1 MRTKTIRYELA
12 TGLACAG
19 LVLLL
24 CALPFAS
31 RDLVAGHDSVFHIL
45 RLEGLAAALGG
56 HSSLPVRIYSLM
68 LGGYGYASGLFYPD
82 LFLYPAALARV
93 AGLGPE
99 LAFKFLMLGCVAA
112 QCVTSYFAGR
122 AITKKHFGGCLL
134 MVLYGLCHYHFTN
147 LYIRSA
153 VGEVQAM
160 VFLPLV
166 VWGLWDLTEEGAKRP
181 WVLWLGFTGLV
192 LSHTVSLALA
202 GLLAIVWVLVRL
214 PRVLNR
220 RAILSGLG
228 AAGACLLV
236 SCYYWL
242 PMLEQFASD
251 KFAVTEQ
258 PLTQVSWNTVN
269 LAGLFGAAGACLLV
283 SCYYWLPM
291 LEQFASDKF
300 AVTEQPLTQVSW
312 NTVNL
317 AGLFT
322 PNNYMG
328 LGLTGMVGILV
339 VAALLLSP
347 LGRRS
352 GARRAAGVF
361 LAVGVVLTV
370 LVLPFVPW
378 SMLDDTL
385 LNSIQFPWRLN
396 AFGQLAVCL
405 ALTLLLAGLDS
416 RRARVLVL
424 AAAFAV
430 GAADLAVSATQFP
443 EQVNYPSNYFTS
455 QRGET
460 FYLVGAEWV
469 PAGVDARAFAFEP
482 GAQYSNTSGVYTG
495 NYLPNGD
502 FVFDFDG
509 QVSGP
514 WVPAGVDAR
523 AFAFEP
529 GAQYSNTSG
538 VYTGNYLPN
547 GDFVFDFDGQV
558 SGPYGI
564 PKLWYKGYSA
574 ILTPADGS
582 EPIQLE
588 LHKDGGGRVELT
600 MPENAPA
607 GQVRVSYT
615 GTTLQHV
622 SDWVS
627 GLNTLALAAAAI
639 WQLVRTRRAG
649 SRQEALTR

>member
-269 LAGLFGAAGACLLV
+269 LAGLF
-283 SCYYWLPM
+283 
-291 LEQFASDKF
+291 
-300 AVTEQPLTQVSW
+300 
-312 NTVNL
+312 
-317 AGLFT
+317 T

-352 GARRAAGVF
+352 GARRAARVF
-361 LAVGVVLTV
+361 LAAGLVLTV

-469 PAGVDARAFAFEP
+469 PAGVDAK
-482 GAQYSNTSGVYTG
+482 
-495 NYLPNGD
+495 
-502 FVFDFDG
+502 
-509 QVSGP
+509 
-514 WVPAGVDAR
+514 

-574 ILTPADGS
+574 TLTPADGS

-627 GLNTLALAAAAI
+627 GLSTLALAAAAV

-649 SRQEALTR
+649 SRQAALTR

>member
-269 LAGLFGAAGACLLV
+269 LAGLF
-283 SCYYWLPM
+283 
-291 LEQFASDKF
+291 
-300 AVTEQPLTQVSW
+300 
-312 NTVNL
+312 
-317 AGLFT
+317 T

-328 LGLTGMVGILV
+328 LGLTGMVSILV

-352 GARRAAGVF
+352 GARRAAGIF

-378 SMLDDTL
+378 RMLDDTL

-469 PAGVDARAFAFEP
+469 PAGVDAK
-482 GAQYSNTSGVYTG
+482 
-495 NYLPNGD
+495 
-502 FVFDFDG
+502 
-509 QVSGP
+509 
-514 WVPAGVDAR
+514 

-627 GLNTLALAAAAI
+627 GLSTLALAAAAV

-649 SRQEALTR
+649 SRQAALTH

>member
-242 PMLEQFASD
+242 PMMEQFASD
-251 KFAVTEQ
+251 KFAVTE
-258 PLTQVSWNTVN
+258 
-269 LAGLFGAAGACLLV
+269 
-283 SCYYWLPM
+283 
-291 LEQFASDKF
+291 E
-300 AVTEQPLTQVSW
+300 PLTQVSW

-328 LGLTGMVGILV
+328 LGLTGMVSILV

-352 GARRAAGVF
+352 GARRAAGIF

-378 SMLDDTL
+378 RMLDDTL

-469 PAGVDARAFAFEP
+469 PAGVDAK
-482 GAQYSNTSGVYTG
+482 
-495 NYLPNGD
+495 
-502 FVFDFDG
+502 
-509 QVSGP
+509 
-514 WVPAGVDAR
+514 

-574 ILTPADGS
+574 TLTPADGS

-627 GLNTLALAAAAI
+627 GLSTLALAAAAV

-649 SRQEALTR
+649 SRQAALTR

>member
-160 VFLPLV
+160 VFLLLV

-220 RAILSGLG
+220 RAILSGL
-228 AAGACLLV
+228 
-236 SCYYWL
+236 
-242 PMLEQFASD
+242 
-251 KFAVTEQ
+251 
-258 PLTQVSWNTVN
+258 
-269 LAGLFGAAGACLLV
+269 GAAGACLLV

-469 PAGVDARAFAFEP
+469 PAGVDAK
-482 GAQYSNTSGVYTG
+482 
-495 NYLPNGD
+495 
-502 FVFDFDG
+502 
-509 QVSGP
+509 
-514 WVPAGVDAR
+514 

-627 GLNTLALAAAAI
+627 GLSTLALAAAAI

-649 SRQEALTR
+649 SRQAALTR

>member
-269 LAGLFGAAGACLLV
+269 LAGLF
-283 SCYYWLPM
+283 
-291 LEQFASDKF
+291 
-300 AVTEQPLTQVSW
+300 
-312 NTVNL
+312 
-317 AGLFT
+317 T

-514 WVPAGVDAR
+514 
-523 AFAFEP
+523 
-529 GAQYSNTSG
+529 
-538 VYTGNYLPN
+538 
-547 GDFVFDFDGQV
+547 
-558 SGPYGI
+558 YGI

-627 GLNTLALAAAAI
+627 GLNTLALAAAAV

-649 SRQEALTR
+649 SRQAVLTR

>member
-1 MRTKTIRYELA
+1 MRTKTIRYELV

-202 GLLAIVWVLVRL
+202 GLLAIVWVLARL

-251 KFAVTEQ
+251 KFAVTE
-258 PLTQVSWNTVN
+258 
-269 LAGLFGAAGACLLV
+269 
-283 SCYYWLPM
+283 
-291 LEQFASDKF
+291 E
-300 AVTEQPLTQVSW
+300 PLTQVSW

-352 GARRAAGVF
+352 GARRAAGIF

-378 SMLDDTL
+378 RMLDDTL

-469 PAGVDARAFAFEP
+469 PAGVDAK
-482 GAQYSNTSGVYTG
+482 
-495 NYLPNGD
+495 
-502 FVFDFDG
+502 
-509 QVSGP
+509 
-514 WVPAGVDAR
+514 

-574 ILTPADGS
+574 TLTPADGS

-627 GLNTLALAAAAI
+627 GLSTLALAAAAV

-649 SRQEALTR
+649 SRQAALTR

>member
-1 MRTKTIRYELA
+1 MRTKTIRYELV

-251 KFAVTEQ
+251 KFAVTE
-258 PLTQVSWNTVN
+258 
-269 LAGLFGAAGACLLV
+269 
-283 SCYYWLPM
+283 
-291 LEQFASDKF
+291 E
-300 AVTEQPLTQVSW
+300 PLTQVSW

-328 LGLTGMVGILV
+328 LGLTGMVSILV

-469 PAGVDARAFAFEP
+469 PAGVDAK
-482 GAQYSNTSGVYTG
+482 
-495 NYLPNGD
+495 
-502 FVFDFDG
+502 
-509 QVSGP
+509 
-514 WVPAGVDAR
+514 

-622 SDWVS
+622 SDWMS
-627 GLNTLALAAAAI
+627 GLSTLALAAAAV

-649 SRQEALTR
+649 SRQAALTR

>member
-1 MRTKTIRYELA
+1 MRTKTIRYELV

-166 VWGLWDLTEEGAKRP
+166 VWGLWDLTEKGAKRP

-251 KFAVTEQ
+251 KFAVTE
-258 PLTQVSWNTVN
+258 
-269 LAGLFGAAGACLLV
+269 
-283 SCYYWLPM
+283 
-291 LEQFASDKF
+291 E
-300 AVTEQPLTQVSW
+300 PLTQVSW

-328 LGLTGMVGILV
+328 LGLTGMVSILV

-352 GARRAAGVF
+352 GARRAAGIF
-361 LAVGVVLTV
+361 LAVGVVLTA

-378 SMLDDTL
+378 RMLDDTL

-469 PAGVDARAFAFEP
+469 PAGVDAK
-482 GAQYSNTSGVYTG
+482 
-495 NYLPNGD
+495 
-502 FVFDFDG
+502 
-509 QVSGP
+509 
-514 WVPAGVDAR
+514 

-627 GLNTLALAAAAI
+627 GLSTLALAAAAV

-649 SRQEALTR
+649 SRQAALTR

>member
-269 LAGLFGAAGACLLV
+269 LAGLF
-283 SCYYWLPM
+283 
-291 LEQFASDKF
+291 
-300 AVTEQPLTQVSW
+300 
-312 NTVNL
+312 
-317 AGLFT
+317 T

-328 LGLTGMVGILV
+328 LGLTGMVSILV

-352 GARRAAGVF
+352 GARRAAGIF

-378 SMLDDTL
+378 RMLDDTL

-469 PAGVDARAFAFEP
+469 PAGVDAK
-482 GAQYSNTSGVYTG
+482 
-495 NYLPNGD
+495 
-502 FVFDFDG
+502 
-509 QVSGP
+509 
-514 WVPAGVDAR
+514 

-574 ILTPADGS
+574 TLTPADGS

-622 SDWVS
+622 TDWVS
-627 GLNTLALAAAAI
+627 GLSTLALAAAAV

-649 SRQEALTR
+649 SRQAALTR

>member
-31 RDLVAGHDSVFHIL
+31 WDLVAGHDSVFHIL

-220 RAILSGLG
+220 RAVLSGL
-228 AAGACLLV
+228 
-236 SCYYWL
+236 
-242 PMLEQFASD
+242 
-251 KFAVTEQ
+251 
-258 PLTQVSWNTVN
+258 
-269 LAGLFGAAGACLLV
+269 GAAGACLLV

-469 PAGVDARAFAFEP
+469 PAGVDAK
-482 GAQYSNTSGVYTG
+482 
-495 NYLPNGD
+495 
-502 FVFDFDG
+502 
-509 QVSGP
+509 
-514 WVPAGVDAR
+514 

-627 GLNTLALAAAAI
+627 GLNTLALAAAAV

>member
-269 LAGLFGAAGACLLV
+269 LAGLF
-283 SCYYWLPM
+283 
-291 LEQFASDKF
+291 
-300 AVTEQPLTQVSW
+300 
-312 NTVNL
+312 
-317 AGLFT
+317 T

-378 SMLDDTL
+378 RMLDDTL

-469 PAGVDARAFAFEP
+469 PAGVDAK
-482 GAQYSNTSGVYTG
+482 
-495 NYLPNGD
+495 
-502 FVFDFDG
+502 
-509 QVSGP
+509 
-514 WVPAGVDAR
+514 

-574 ILTPADGS
+574 TLTPADGS

-627 GLNTLALAAAAI
+627 GLSTLALAAAAV

-649 SRQEALTR
+649 SRQAALTR

>member
-99 LAFKFLMLGCVAA
+99 LAFKLLMLGCVAA

-181 WVLWLGFTGLV
+181 WVLCLGFTGLV

-228 AAGACLLV
+228 AAGACLL
-236 SCYYWL
+236 
-242 PMLEQFASD
+242 M
-251 KFAVTEQ
+251 
-258 PLTQVSWNTVN
+258 
-269 LAGLFGAAGACLLV
+269 

-328 LGLTGMVGILV
+328 LGLTGMAGILA

-352 GARRAAGVF
+352 GAGRAAGVF
-361 LAVGVVLTV
+361 LAVAAVLTV

-378 SMLDDTL
+378 RMLDDTL

-396 AFGQLAVCL
+396 AFSQLAVCL
-405 ALTLLLAGLDS
+405 ALTLLLAGLGS
-416 RRARVLVL
+416 RRARILVL

-430 GAADLAVSATQFP
+430 GAADLAVSATQCP

-469 PAGVDARAFAFEP
+469 PAGVDAK
-482 GAQYSNTSGVYTG
+482 
-495 NYLPNGD
+495 
-502 FVFDFDG
+502 
-509 QVSGP
+509 
-514 WVPAGVDAR
+514 

-574 ILTPADGS
+574 TLTPADGS
-582 EPIQLE
+582 EPIRLE

-600 MPENAPA
+600 MPENAPE

-627 GLNTLALAAAAI
+627 GLGTLALAAAAV

-649 SRQEALTR
+649 KRQPALTR

>member
-214 PRVLNR
+214 LRVLNR

-269 LAGLFGAAGACLLV
+269 LAGLF
-283 SCYYWLPM
+283 
-291 LEQFASDKF
+291 
-300 AVTEQPLTQVSW
+300 
-312 NTVNL
+312 
-317 AGLFT
+317 T

-328 LGLTGMVGILV
+328 LGLTSMVGILV
-339 VAALLLSP
+339 VAVLLLSP

-514 WVPAGVDAR
+514 
-523 AFAFEP
+523 
-529 GAQYSNTSG
+529 
-538 VYTGNYLPN
+538 
-547 GDFVFDFDGQV
+547 
-558 SGPYGI
+558 YGI

-649 SRQEALTR
+649 SRQATLTR

>member
-166 VWGLWDLTEEGAKRP
+166 VWGLWDLTGEGAKRP

-269 LAGLFGAAGACLLV
+269 LAGLF
-283 SCYYWLPM
+283 
-291 LEQFASDKF
+291 
-300 AVTEQPLTQVSW
+300 
-312 NTVNL
+312 
-317 AGLFT
+317 T

-328 LGLTGMVGILV
+328 LGLTSMVGILV
-339 VAALLLSP
+339 VAVLLLSP

-514 WVPAGVDAR
+514 
-523 AFAFEP
+523 
-529 GAQYSNTSG
+529 
-538 VYTGNYLPN
+538 
-547 GDFVFDFDGQV
+547 
-558 SGPYGI
+558 YGI

>member
-269 LAGLFGAAGACLLV
+269 LAGLFA
-283 SCYYWLPM
+283 
-291 LEQFASDKF
+291 
-300 AVTEQPLTQVSW
+300 
-312 NTVNL
+312 
-317 AGLFT
+317 

-328 LGLTGMVGILV
+328 LGFTGMMGILV

-405 ALTLLLAGLDS
+405 ALILLLAGLDS

-460 FYLVGAEWV
+460 FYLVGAE
-469 PAGVDARAFAFEP
+469 
-482 GAQYSNTSGVYTG
+482 
-495 NYLPNGD
+495 
-502 FVFDFDG
+502 
-509 QVSGP
+509 

-622 SDWVS
+622 SDWMS
-627 GLNTLALAAAAI
+627 GLSTLALAAAAV

>member
-269 LAGLFGAAGACLLV
+269 LAGLF
-283 SCYYWLPM
+283 
-291 LEQFASDKF
+291 
-300 AVTEQPLTQVSW
+300 
-312 NTVNL
+312 
-317 AGLFT
+317 T

-328 LGLTGMVGILV
+328 LGLTSMVGILV
-339 VAALLLSP
+339 VAVLLLSP

-514 WVPAGVDAR
+514 
-523 AFAFEP
+523 
-529 GAQYSNTSG
+529 
-538 VYTGNYLPN
+538 
-547 GDFVFDFDGQV
+547 
-558 SGPYGI
+558 YGI

-574 ILTPADGS
+574 ILTPANGS

-649 SRQEALTR
+649 SRQATLTR

>member
-1 MRTKTIRYELA
+1 MRTKTIRYELV

-220 RAILSGLG
+220 RVILSGLG

-251 KFAVTEQ
+251 KFAVTE
-258 PLTQVSWNTVN
+258 
-269 LAGLFGAAGACLLV
+269 
-283 SCYYWLPM
+283 
-291 LEQFASDKF
+291 E
-300 AVTEQPLTQVSW
+300 PLTQVSW

-469 PAGVDARAFAFEP
+469 PAGVDAK
-482 GAQYSNTSGVYTG
+482 
-495 NYLPNGD
+495 
-502 FVFDFDG
+502 
-509 QVSGP
+509 
-514 WVPAGVDAR
+514 

-574 ILTPADGS
+574 TLTPADGS

-622 SDWVS
+622 SDWMS
-627 GLNTLALAAAAI
+627 GLSTLALAAAAV

-649 SRQEALTR
+649 SRQAALTR

>member
-82 LFLYPAALARV
+82 LFLYPVALARV

-251 KFAVTEQ
+251 KFAVTE
-258 PLTQVSWNTVN
+258 
-269 LAGLFGAAGACLLV
+269 
-283 SCYYWLPM
+283 
-291 LEQFASDKF
+291 E
-300 AVTEQPLTQVSW
+300 PLTQVSW

-378 SMLDDTL
+378 RMLDDTL

-469 PAGVDARAFAFEP
+469 PAGVDAK
-482 GAQYSNTSGVYTG
+482 
-495 NYLPNGD
+495 
-502 FVFDFDG
+502 
-509 QVSGP
+509 
-514 WVPAGVDAR
+514 

-574 ILTPADGS
+574 TLTPADGS

-627 GLNTLALAAAAI
+627 GLSTLALAAAAV

-649 SRQEALTR
+649 SRQAALTR

>member
-68 LGGYGYASGLFYPD
+68 LGGYGYANGLFYPD

-269 LAGLFGAAGACLLV
+269 LAGLF
-283 SCYYWLPM
+283 
-291 LEQFASDKF
+291 
-300 AVTEQPLTQVSW
+300 
-312 NTVNL
+312 
-317 AGLFT
+317 T

-405 ALTLLLAGLDS
+405 ALTLLLASLDS
-416 RRARVLVL
+416 RRVRVLVL

-469 PAGVDARAFAFEP
+469 PAGVDAK
-482 GAQYSNTSGVYTG
+482 
-495 NYLPNGD
+495 
-502 FVFDFDG
+502 
-509 QVSGP
+509 
-514 WVPAGVDAR
+514 

-574 ILTPADGS
+574 TLTPADGS

-627 GLNTLALAAAAI
+627 GLSTLALAAAAV

-649 SRQEALTR
+649 SRQAALTR

>member
-1 MRTKTIRYELA
+1 MRTKTIRYELV

-242 PMLEQFASD
+242 PMMEQFASD
-251 KFAVTEQ
+251 KFAVTE
-258 PLTQVSWNTVN
+258 
-269 LAGLFGAAGACLLV
+269 
-283 SCYYWLPM
+283 
-291 LEQFASDKF
+291 E
-300 AVTEQPLTQVSW
+300 PLTQVSW

-328 LGLTGMVGILV
+328 LGLTGMVSILV

-352 GARRAAGVF
+352 GARRAAGIF

-469 PAGVDARAFAFEP
+469 PAGVDAK
-482 GAQYSNTSGVYTG
+482 
-495 NYLPNGD
+495 
-502 FVFDFDG
+502 
-509 QVSGP
+509 
-514 WVPAGVDAR
+514 

-574 ILTPADGS
+574 TLTPADGS

-607 GQVRVSYT
+607 GQVQVSYT

-627 GLNTLALAAAAI
+627 GLSTLALAAAAV

-649 SRQEALTR
+649 SRQAALTR

>member
-269 LAGLFGAAGACLLV
+269 LAGLF
-283 SCYYWLPM
+283 
-291 LEQFASDKF
+291 
-300 AVTEQPLTQVSW
+300 
-312 NTVNL
+312 
-317 AGLFT
+317 T

-328 LGLTGMVGILV
+328 LGLTSMVGILV
-339 VAALLLSP
+339 VAVLLLSP

-514 WVPAGVDAR
+514 
-523 AFAFEP
+523 
-529 GAQYSNTSG
+529 
-538 VYTGNYLPN
+538 
-547 GDFVFDFDGQV
+547 
-558 SGPYGI
+558 YGI

-649 SRQEALTR
+649 SRQATLTR

>member
-134 MVLYGLCHYHFTN
+134 MVLYGLCHYHSTN

-220 RAILSGLG
+220 RVILSGLG

-242 PMLEQFASD
+242 PMMEQFASD
-251 KFAVTEQ
+251 KFAVTE
-258 PLTQVSWNTVN
+258 
-269 LAGLFGAAGACLLV
+269 
-283 SCYYWLPM
+283 
-291 LEQFASDKF
+291 E
-300 AVTEQPLTQVSW
+300 PLTQVSW

-328 LGLTGMVGILV
+328 LGLTGMVSILV

-352 GARRAAGVF
+352 GARRAAGIF

-378 SMLDDTL
+378 RMLDDTL

-469 PAGVDARAFAFEP
+469 PAGVDAK
-482 GAQYSNTSGVYTG
+482 
-495 NYLPNGD
+495 
-502 FVFDFDG
+502 
-509 QVSGP
+509 
-514 WVPAGVDAR
+514 

-627 GLNTLALAAAAI
+627 GLSTLALAAAAV

-649 SRQEALTR
+649 SRQAALTH

>member
-269 LAGLFGAAGACLLV
+269 LAGLF
-283 SCYYWLPM
+283 
-291 LEQFASDKF
+291 
-300 AVTEQPLTQVSW
+300 
-312 NTVNL
+312 
-317 AGLFT
+317 T

-443 EQVNYPSNYFTS
+443 EQVNYLSNYFTS

-460 FYLVGAEWV
+460 FYLVGAE
-469 PAGVDARAFAFEP
+469 
-482 GAQYSNTSGVYTG
+482 
-495 NYLPNGD
+495 
-502 FVFDFDG
+502 
-509 QVSGP
+509 

-649 SRQEALTR
+649 SRQAALTR

>member
-269 LAGLFGAAGACLLV
+269 LAGLF
-283 SCYYWLPM
+283 
-291 LEQFASDKF
+291 
-300 AVTEQPLTQVSW
+300 
-312 NTVNL
+312 
-317 AGLFT
+317 T

-514 WVPAGVDAR
+514 
-523 AFAFEP
+523 
-529 GAQYSNTSG
+529 
-538 VYTGNYLPN
+538 
-547 GDFVFDFDGQV
+547 
-558 SGPYGI
+558 YGI

-649 SRQEALTR
+649 SRQAALTR

>member
-269 LAGLFGAAGACLLV
+269 LAGLF
-283 SCYYWLPM
+283 
-291 LEQFASDKF
+291 
-300 AVTEQPLTQVSW
+300 
-312 NTVNL
+312 
-317 AGLFT
+317 T

-328 LGLTGMVGILV
+328 LGLTGMVSILV

-352 GARRAAGVF
+352 GARRAAGIF
-361 LAVGVVLTV
+361 LAVGVVLTA

-378 SMLDDTL
+378 RMLDDTL

-430 GAADLAVSATQFP
+430 GAANLAVSATQFP

-469 PAGVDARAFAFEP
+469 PAGVDAK
-482 GAQYSNTSGVYTG
+482 
-495 NYLPNGD
+495 
-502 FVFDFDG
+502 
-509 QVSGP
+509 
-514 WVPAGVDAR
+514 

-574 ILTPADGS
+574 TLTPADGS

-627 GLNTLALAAAAI
+627 GLSTLALAAAAV

-649 SRQEALTR
+649 SRQAALTR

>member
-31 RDLVAGHDSVFHIL
+31 RDLVAGHDSVVHIL

-269 LAGLFGAAGACLLV
+269 LAGLF
-283 SCYYWLPM
+283 
-291 LEQFASDKF
+291 
-300 AVTEQPLTQVSW
+300 
-312 NTVNL
+312 
-317 AGLFT
+317 T

-361 LAVGVVLTV
+361 LAVGMVLTV

-405 ALTLLLAGLDS
+405 ALTLLLASLDS

-469 PAGVDARAFAFEP
+469 PAGVDAK
-482 GAQYSNTSGVYTG
+482 
-495 NYLPNGD
+495 
-502 FVFDFDG
+502 
-509 QVSGP
+509 
-514 WVPAGVDAR
+514 

-574 ILTPADGS
+574 TLTPADGS

-627 GLNTLALAAAAI
+627 GLSTLALAAAAV

-649 SRQEALTR
+649 SRQAALTR

>member
-1 MRTKTIRYELA
+1 MRTKTIRYELV

-242 PMLEQFASD
+242 PMMEQFASD
-251 KFAVTEQ
+251 KFAVTE
-258 PLTQVSWNTVN
+258 
-269 LAGLFGAAGACLLV
+269 
-283 SCYYWLPM
+283 
-291 LEQFASDKF
+291 E
-300 AVTEQPLTQVSW
+300 PLTQVSW

-328 LGLTGMVGILV
+328 LGLTGMVSILV
-339 VAALLLSP
+339 VVALLLSP

-469 PAGVDARAFAFEP
+469 PAGVDAK
-482 GAQYSNTSGVYTG
+482 
-495 NYLPNGD
+495 
-502 FVFDFDG
+502 
-509 QVSGP
+509 
-514 WVPAGVDAR
+514 

-627 GLNTLALAAAAI
+627 GLSTLALAAAAV

-649 SRQEALTR
+649 SRQAALTR

>member
-19 LVLLL
+19 LLLLL

-56 HSSLPVRIYSLM
+56 NSSLPVRIYSLM

-269 LAGLFGAAGACLLV
+269 LAGLFA
-283 SCYYWLPM
+283 
-291 LEQFASDKF
+291 
-300 AVTEQPLTQVSW
+300 
-312 NTVNL
+312 
-317 AGLFT
+317 

-328 LGLTGMVGILV
+328 LGLTGMMGILV

-514 WVPAGVDAR
+514 
-523 AFAFEP
+523 
-529 GAQYSNTSG
+529 
-538 VYTGNYLPN
+538 
-547 GDFVFDFDGQV
+547 
-558 SGPYGI
+558 YGI

-622 SDWVS
+622 SDWMS
-627 GLNTLALAAAAI
+627 GLSTLALAAAAV

>member
-242 PMLEQFASD
+242 PMMEQFASD
-251 KFAVTEQ
+251 KFAVTE
-258 PLTQVSWNTVN
+258 
-269 LAGLFGAAGACLLV
+269 
-283 SCYYWLPM
+283 
-291 LEQFASDKF
+291 E
-300 AVTEQPLTQVSW
+300 PLTQVSW

-328 LGLTGMVGILV
+328 LGLTGMVSILV

-352 GARRAAGVF
+352 GARRAAGIF

-378 SMLDDTL
+378 RMLDDTL

-469 PAGVDARAFAFEP
+469 PAGVDAK
-482 GAQYSNTSGVYTG
+482 
-495 NYLPNGD
+495 
-502 FVFDFDG
+502 
-509 QVSGP
+509 
-514 WVPAGVDAR
+514 

-627 GLNTLALAAAAI
+627 GLSTLALAAAAV

-649 SRQEALTR
+649 SRQAALTR

>member
-269 LAGLFGAAGACLLV
+269 LAGLFA
-283 SCYYWLPM
+283 
-291 LEQFASDKF
+291 
-300 AVTEQPLTQVSW
+300 
-312 NTVNL
+312 
-317 AGLFT
+317 

-328 LGLTGMVGILV
+328 LGFTGMVGILV

-514 WVPAGVDAR
+514 
-523 AFAFEP
+523 
-529 GAQYSNTSG
+529 
-538 VYTGNYLPN
+538 
-547 GDFVFDFDGQV
+547 
-558 SGPYGI
+558 YGI

-627 GLNTLALAAAAI
+627 GLSTLALAAAAI

-649 SRQEALTR
+649 SRQAALTR

>member
-214 PRVLNR
+214 LRVLNR
-220 RAILSGLG
+220 RAILSGL
-228 AAGACLLV
+228 
-236 SCYYWL
+236 
-242 PMLEQFASD
+242 
-251 KFAVTEQ
+251 
-258 PLTQVSWNTVN
+258 
-269 LAGLFGAAGACLLV
+269 GAAGACLLV

-352 GARRAAGVF
+352 GARRAAGIF

-378 SMLDDTL
+378 RMLDDTL

-460 FYLVGAEWV
+460 FYLVGAE
-469 PAGVDARAFAFEP
+469 
-482 GAQYSNTSGVYTG
+482 
-495 NYLPNGD
+495 
-502 FVFDFDG
+502 
-509 QVSGP
+509 

-649 SRQEALTR
+649 SRQAALTR

>member
-228 AAGACLLV
+228 AAGACLL
-236 SCYYWL
+236 
-242 PMLEQFASD
+242 A
-251 KFAVTEQ
+251 
-258 PLTQVSWNTVN
+258 
-269 LAGLFGAAGACLLV
+269 

-424 AAAFAV
+424 TAAFAV

-460 FYLVGAEWV
+460 FYLVGAE
-469 PAGVDARAFAFEP
+469 
-482 GAQYSNTSGVYTG
+482 
-495 NYLPNGD
+495 
-502 FVFDFDG
+502 
-509 QVSGP
+509 

-607 GQVRVSYT
+607 GQVRVSYA

-627 GLNTLALAAAAI
+627 GLNTLALAAAAV

-649 SRQEALTR
+649 SRQAALTR

>member
-19 LVLLL
+19 LLLLL

-56 HSSLPVRIYSLM
+56 NSSLPVRIYSLM

-269 LAGLFGAAGACLLV
+269 LAGLFA
-283 SCYYWLPM
+283 
-291 LEQFASDKF
+291 
-300 AVTEQPLTQVSW
+300 
-312 NTVNL
+312 
-317 AGLFT
+317 

-328 LGLTGMVGILV
+328 LGFTGMMGILV

-514 WVPAGVDAR
+514 
-523 AFAFEP
+523 
-529 GAQYSNTSG
+529 
-538 VYTGNYLPN
+538 
-547 GDFVFDFDGQV
+547 
-558 SGPYGI
+558 YGI

-622 SDWVS
+622 SDWMS
-627 GLNTLALAAAAI
+627 GLSTLALAAAAV

>member
-19 LVLLL
+19 LLLLL

-269 LAGLFGAAGACLLV
+269 LAGLF
-283 SCYYWLPM
+283 
-291 LEQFASDKF
+291 
-300 AVTEQPLTQVSW
+300 
-312 NTVNL
+312 
-317 AGLFT
+317 T

-514 WVPAGVDAR
+514 
-523 AFAFEP
+523 
-529 GAQYSNTSG
+529 
-538 VYTGNYLPN
+538 
-547 GDFVFDFDGQV
+547 
-558 SGPYGI
+558 YGI

-627 GLNTLALAAAAI
+627 GLNTLALAAAAV

-649 SRQEALTR
+649 SRQAALTR

>member
-19 LVLLL
+19 LLLLL

-56 HSSLPVRIYSLM
+56 NSSLPVRIYSLM

-269 LAGLFGAAGACLLV
+269 LAGLFA
-283 SCYYWLPM
+283 
-291 LEQFASDKF
+291 
-300 AVTEQPLTQVSW
+300 
-312 NTVNL
+312 
-317 AGLFT
+317 

-328 LGLTGMVGILV
+328 LGFTGMVGILV

-514 WVPAGVDAR
+514 
-523 AFAFEP
+523 
-529 GAQYSNTSG
+529 
-538 VYTGNYLPN
+538 
-547 GDFVFDFDGQV
+547 
-558 SGPYGI
+558 YGI

-622 SDWVS
+622 SDWMS
-627 GLNTLALAAAAI
+627 GLSTLALAAAAV

>member
-56 HSSLPVRIYSLM
+56 HSSLPVRIYSLI

-166 VWGLWDLTEEGAKRP
+166 LWGLWDLTEEGAKRP

-269 LAGLFGAAGACLLV
+269 LAGLF
-283 SCYYWLPM
+283 
-291 LEQFASDKF
+291 
-300 AVTEQPLTQVSW
+300 
-312 NTVNL
+312 
-317 AGLFT
+317 T

-352 GARRAAGVF
+352 GVRRAAGVF

-370 LVLPFVPW
+370 LVLPIVPW
-378 SMLDDTL
+378 RMLDDTL

-424 AAAFAV
+424 AAFAV

-469 PAGVDARAFAFEP
+469 PAGVDARA
-482 GAQYSNTSGVYTG
+482 
-495 NYLPNGD
+495 L
-502 FVFDFDG
+502 
-509 QVSGP
+509 
-514 WVPAGVDAR
+514 
-523 AFAFEP
+523 AFEP

-627 GLNTLALAAAAI
+627 GLSTLALAAAAG

-649 SRQEALTR
+649 SRQAALTR

>member
-1 MRTKTIRYELA
+1 MRTKTIRYELV

-220 RAILSGLG
+220 RVILSGLG

-251 KFAVTEQ
+251 KFAVTE
-258 PLTQVSWNTVN
+258 
-269 LAGLFGAAGACLLV
+269 
-283 SCYYWLPM
+283 
-291 LEQFASDKF
+291 E
-300 AVTEQPLTQVSW
+300 PLTQVSW

-469 PAGVDARAFAFEP
+469 PAGVDAK
-482 GAQYSNTSGVYTG
+482 
-495 NYLPNGD
+495 
-502 FVFDFDG
+502 
-509 QVSGP
+509 
-514 WVPAGVDAR
+514 

-627 GLNTLALAAAAI
+627 GLSTLALAAAAV

-649 SRQEALTR
+649 SRQAALTH

>member
-269 LAGLFGAAGACLLV
+269 LAGLF
-283 SCYYWLPM
+283 
-291 LEQFASDKF
+291 
-300 AVTEQPLTQVSW
+300 
-312 NTVNL
+312 
-317 AGLFT
+317 T

-378 SMLDDTL
+378 RMLDDTL

-469 PAGVDARAFAFEP
+469 PAGVDAK
-482 GAQYSNTSGVYTG
+482 
-495 NYLPNGD
+495 
-502 FVFDFDG
+502 
-509 QVSGP
+509 
-514 WVPAGVDAR
+514 

-574 ILTPADGS
+574 TLTPADGS

-627 GLNTLALAAAAI
+627 GLSTLALAAAAV

-649 SRQEALTR
+649 SRQAALTC

>member
-269 LAGLFGAAGACLLV
+269 LAGLF
-283 SCYYWLPM
+283 
-291 LEQFASDKF
+291 
-300 AVTEQPLTQVSW
+300 
-312 NTVNL
+312 
-317 AGLFT
+317 T

-328 LGLTGMVGILV
+328 LGLTGMVSILV

-352 GARRAAGVF
+352 GARRAAGIF

-378 SMLDDTL
+378 RMLDDTL

-469 PAGVDARAFAFEP
+469 PAGVDAKAFAFEP

-495 NYLPNGD
+495 NYLPNG
-502 FVFDFDG
+502 V
-509 QVSGP
+509 
-514 WVPAGVDAR
+514 
-523 AFAFEP
+523 
-529 GAQYSNTSG
+529 
-538 VYTGNYLPN
+538 
-547 GDFVFDFDGQV
+547 FVFDFDGQV

-574 ILTPADGS
+574 TLTPADGS

-627 GLNTLALAAAAI
+627 GLSTLALAAAAV

-649 SRQEALTR
+649 SRQAALTR

>member
-1 MRTKTIRYELA
+1 MRTKTIRYELV

-251 KFAVTEQ
+251 KFAVTE
-258 PLTQVSWNTVN
+258 
-269 LAGLFGAAGACLLV
+269 
-283 SCYYWLPM
+283 
-291 LEQFASDKF
+291 E
-300 AVTEQPLTQVSW
+300 PLTQVSW

-328 LGLTGMVGILV
+328 LGLTGMVSILV

-352 GARRAAGVF
+352 GARRAAGIF
-361 LAVGVVLTV
+361 LAVGVVLTA

-378 SMLDDTL
+378 RMLDDTL

-469 PAGVDARAFAFEP
+469 PAGVDAK
-482 GAQYSNTSGVYTG
+482 
-495 NYLPNGD
+495 
-502 FVFDFDG
+502 
-509 QVSGP
+509 
-514 WVPAGVDAR
+514 

-574 ILTPADGS
+574 TLTPADGS

-627 GLNTLALAAAAI
+627 GLSTLALAAAAV

-649 SRQEALTR
+649 SRQAALTR